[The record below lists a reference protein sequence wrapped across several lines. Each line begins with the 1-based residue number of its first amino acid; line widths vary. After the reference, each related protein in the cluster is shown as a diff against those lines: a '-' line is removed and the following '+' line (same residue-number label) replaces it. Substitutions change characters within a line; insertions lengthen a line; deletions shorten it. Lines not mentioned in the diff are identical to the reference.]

1 VGPLVLLMEQHD
13 DGLVDAA
20 LRIAVRAHAGQADKA
35 GLPYIEHPTRVAARL
50 ATSELKAVA
59 LLHDVLEDTDV
70 TVEDLAAAGLPKAV
84 IDGVIAM
91 TKRPGDDYPA
101 AVARAARHPLAR
113 AVKAAD
119 IADNADP
126 QRLALLPTSEAQ
138 RLREKYELG
147 RRVLAN
153 EAERQLP
160 ATGEAAHRL
169 G

>member
-1 VGPLVLLMEQHD
+1 MTACGLVVQDRWEQHR
-13 DGLVDAA
+13 G
-20 LRIAVRAHAGQADKA
+20 

-50 ATSELKAVA
+50 VTSELKAVA

-91 TKRPGDDYPA
+91 TKRPGDDYSA

-153 EAERQLP
+153 ERSVSCRRP
-160 ATGEAAHRL
+160 VRRL
-169 G
+169 TDWDSAPTTSVAPPPNLRCSG

>member
-1 VGPLVLLMEQHD
+1 V
-13 DGLVDAA
+13 
-20 LRIAVRAHAGQADKA
+20 
-35 GLPYIEHPTRVAARL
+35 
-50 ATSELKAVA
+50 
-59 LLHDVLEDTDV
+59 
-70 TVEDLAAAGLPKAV
+70 
-84 IDGVIAM
+84 
-91 TKRPGDDYPA
+91 

-119 IADNADP
+119 NAENADP